1 MPRIHGVDVPND
13 KKIEYA
19 LCYIT
24 GIGHTS
30 SLKILDALGIDPQRK
45 AKDLSPDELGKIAA
59 EIDRNYQIEGQLRRQ
74 VMQNIN
80 RLRKIGCYRGNRH
93 IRGLPVRGQSTQCNA
108 RTRKGRKKTV
118 ATKRSI
124 KQLR

>member
-1 MPRIHGVDVPND
+1 MPRIHGVDIPND
-13 KKIEYA
+13 KKIEYS

-24 GIGHTS
+24 GIGHATS
-30 SLKILDALGIDPQRK
+30 KKILAAVDIEGTRK
-45 AKDLSPDELGKIAA
+45 AKDLSPDELGKIAG
-59 EIDRNYQIEGQLRRQ
+59 EIDENYPIEGQLRRQ

-80 RLRKIGCYRGNRH
+80 RVRKIGCYRGMRH
-93 IRGLPVRGQSTQCNA
+93 IRGLPVRGQCTQNNA